1 MTVSVYTKA
10 MALYN
15 EKKYMEAL
23 SAFRNSLELGNDKS
37 AYGLALCMKLGNGM
51 FVDERSAK
59 LLIDGYLERIEKCA
73 REGDS
78 EAQQVMGLYYA
89 DGLFAPVDREKAA
102 FWLEKSAAQGDKYS
116 RRRLKELK
124 G

>member
-1 MTVSVYTKA
+1 MTVSVYSKA

-15 EKKYMEAL
+15 EKKYVEAL

-78 EAQQVMGLYYA
+78 EAQQVMGCITPTGCLPLSTGKRPLSGWKSPPPRA
-89 DGLFAPVDREKAA
+89 TNIPAA
-102 FWLEKSAAQGDKYS
+102 V
-116 RRRLKELK
+116 LKN
-124 G
+124 